1 MQSCRL
7 SLLVPAFLAAILAT
21 AGCTAPAAGGGPQPQ
36 LLDQSNSDPYES
48 ANRAVFGFNN
58 AFYHHV
64 MFPVARAYRT
74 ALPPPIRQSL
84 HDFLRNLNGPDIF
97 ANDLLQGRP
106 TLAVTTFGRL
116 VINTTFGFGG
126 LVDVASLT
134 GIPYH
139 PNDFGITL
147 ATWGVYSGPYLI
159 VPVLGPANPRQLVGQ
174 VADSFADPG
183 DYIASQHQYLWVAVV
198 RNVVAGVDTLSR
210 NVDSLEDIEK
220 TSLDYYAT
228 IRSLYWQRLAA
239 EIRHETSSLP
249 NPAPVSGGD

>member
-7 SLLVPAFLAAILAT
+7 PLLLPAFLAAMLAT
-21 AGCTAPAAGGGPQPQ
+21 GCAAPAASGGGPQPQ
-36 LLDQSNSDPYES
+36 LLDQSASDPLEDT
-48 ANRAVFGFNN
+48 NRAVFRFNN

-64 MFPVARAYRT
+64 MFPIARAYRT
-74 ALPPPIRQSL
+74 ALPPPIRRSL

-106 TLAVTTFGRL
+106 KLAMTTFGRL
-116 VINTTFGFGG
+116 VINTTFGMGG
-126 LVDVASLT
+126 LFDIATLT

-139 PNDFGITL
+139 TNDFGITL

-174 VADSFADPG
+174 VADSFGDPG
-183 DYIASQHQYLWVAVV
+183 DYVATEHGYVWVAVV
-198 RNVVAGVDTLSR
+198 RDAVAGVDTASR
-210 NVDSLEDIEK
+210 NLDSLEDIEK

-228 IRSLYWQRLAA
+228 IRSLYWQRRAA
-239 EIRHETSSLP
+239 EIRHETSDLP
-249 NPAPVSGGD
+249 NPSPAGGGD